1 MGRLSKFCEN
11 NAAGADSG
19 WCQPVDGRPESSQP
33 TGRRPNANVFSPLA
47 GYLELMYRFP
57 AVLMERA
64 DVPDGMKALSLSS
77 KP

>member
-1 MGRLSKFCEN
+1 MVGRRVRSPQ
-11 NAAGADSG
+11 GADRMQTFSVR
-19 WCQPVDGRPESSQP
+19 WPVRDD
-33 TGRRPNANVFSPLA
+33 
-47 GYLELMYRFP
+47 LELMYRFP